1 MSAAVVEQIE
11 QLLLVLLVVEILY
24 PVQISFQEQCLAS
37 ESFLLI
43 GLIKA
48 LRRVLVIMTELS
60 EARTKTEK
68 AFRFLMI
75 ELGMLTPLIVALVSS
90 MIRLR
95 RNGDRWEDLRN
106 V

>member
-24 PVQISFQEQCLAS
+24 PVQISFREQCLAS

>member
-24 PVQISFQEQCLAS
+24 PVQISFREQCLAQ

-43 GLIKA
+43 GLIEA
-48 LRRVLVIMTELS
+48 HRRVLVIMAELS

-68 AFRFLMI
+68 AFRFLMT

-90 MIRLR
+90 MMRLR